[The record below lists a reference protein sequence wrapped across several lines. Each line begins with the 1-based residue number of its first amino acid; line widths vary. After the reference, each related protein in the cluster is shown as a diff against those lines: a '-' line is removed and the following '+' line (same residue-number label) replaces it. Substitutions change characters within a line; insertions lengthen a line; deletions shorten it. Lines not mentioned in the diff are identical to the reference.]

1 MDSDIYKQPRL
12 DDPFGATTPGAGTSS
27 AFQFDDDN
35 NDFGDDDDLAF
46 NQTSF
51 DRFNV
56 IFLQKNNNNYGS
68 NFHII
73 DNERI

>member
-1 MDSDIYKQPRL
+1 MNNKRRAPVMDSDIYKQPRL
-12 DDPFGATTPGAGTSS
+12 DDPFGAPTPGAGTTSS

-56 IFLQKNNNNYGS
+56 NFLQKK
-68 NFHII
+68 
-73 DNERI
+73 